1 MAYLNP
7 LIYDNG
13 LTYLTTNGNRLDIC
27 IAEPANFEQATSTL
41 SLGRKL
47 DIEIGSPEEMT
58 SVPGRRVVV
67 PEITDGEV
75 LISSTSSANDAEFWA
90 VTDTVNL
97 ALLATGPLLEADLVT
112 AGDGFTLTPIGIGL
126 PYPA

>member
-13 LTYLTTNGNRLDIC
+13 LTYLVANATRLDIC
-27 IAEPANFEQATSTL
+27 TTEPTDFLQATSTF

-47 DIEIGSPEEMT
+47 DIEFGNPEEMIL
-58 SVPGRRVVV
+58 VPGRRVVL

-75 LISSTSSANDAEFWA
+75 LVSSTSAANDAEFWA
-90 VTDTVNL
+90 ITDTVNS